1 MNIKILRA
9 RLLEQINH
17 LPDDAVEQIADF
29 AMFVMIKRRI
39 EPLYE
44 DWDDQ
49 LWQDFALSQL
59 FAEDDDVEYSLEDA
73 REIYHP

>member
-1 MNIKILRA
+1 MNIKLLRA